1 MLLLRNLLYIF
12 FLFMFF
18 ECKKNDVN
26 PMVIGNWKNIEFNY
40 NLLPNIING
49 NMDSPP
55 FQFTVGSL
63 EFVTFESNCNL
74 IDSKITFRNK
84 NISNFKTEGNR
95 IFIIGKSLKGKKF
108 ELEYYFEVKDE
119 KLIINMDKKLFT
131 KNSSRLLKEKLFL
144 TNEGEVIDGSFS
156 NSNTNFTIYFKFEK

>member
-74 IDSKITFRNK
+74 IDSKITFRN
-84 NISNFKTEGNR
+84 
-95 IFIIGKSLKGKKF
+95 
-108 ELEYYFEVKDE
+108 
-119 KLIINMDKKLFT
+119 
-131 KNSSRLLKEKLFL
+131 
-144 TNEGEVIDGSFS
+144 
-156 NSNTNFTIYFKFEK
+156 